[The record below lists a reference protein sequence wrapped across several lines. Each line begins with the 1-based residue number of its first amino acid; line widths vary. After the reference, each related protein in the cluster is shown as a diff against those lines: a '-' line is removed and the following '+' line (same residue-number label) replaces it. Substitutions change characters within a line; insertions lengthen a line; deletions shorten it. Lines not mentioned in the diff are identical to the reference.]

1 MTKHRTIT
9 SFVAVALLAV
19 VATAATTRAPL
30 PAKNHPNV
38 VGGIMSLKELA
49 GDVNKLA
56 TDDYDD
62 QSFVYS
68 AKRN

>member
-9 SFVAVALLAV
+9 GVAAITLLAV
-19 VATAATTRAPL
+19 AATVATTRAHYPSKSYSTA
-30 PAKNHPNV
+30 P
-38 VGGIMSLKELA
+38 VGITSFKELA

-62 QSFVYS
+62 QSLVYS